1 MLSPK
6 EYQVSGNRRINV
18 FLQKIIFSKHIS
30 YITHKENIDT
40 KTYFISRLLTL
51 ADLNNV
57 VAMATCPIISTNF
70 SLKTFPRSFIE
81 QLSLLRLLMARFDN
95 K

>member
-1 MLSPK
+1 MTSPK

-18 FLQKIIFSKHIS
+18 FLQKIIFSKHVS

-70 SLKTFPRSFIE
+70 SLENFHEKFHRAAVIVKIINGSF
-81 QLSLLRLLMARFDN
+81 
-95 K
+95 